1 MEMRMP
7 HFDAFEDLVG
17 RWRWRLVS
25 DGDNVVATSGDSY
38 ETHWHAMRA
47 AENVRGAAA
56 TAEISGAPALGTDDP
71 LSAIVKREVEL
82 ERIGEPHLN

>member
-25 DGDNVVATSGDSY
+25 DEDAVVATSGDSY

-47 AENVRGAAA
+47 AENVRGVASVAG
-56 TAEISGAPALGTDDP
+56 ISGAPALGTDDP
-71 LSAIVKREVEL
+71 LSAIVDREVEL
-82 ERIGEPHLN
+82 ERIGDPSLN